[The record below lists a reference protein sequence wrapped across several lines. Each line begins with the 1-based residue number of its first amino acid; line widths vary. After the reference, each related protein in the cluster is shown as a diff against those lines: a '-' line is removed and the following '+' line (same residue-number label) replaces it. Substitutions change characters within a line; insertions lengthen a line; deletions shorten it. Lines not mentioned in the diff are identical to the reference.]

1 MEYLFVLLA
10 LATFGLVFAG
20 FKTIGGNNR
29 KNITR
34 LQL

>member
-1 MEYLFVLLA
+1 MEYLFVLFA
-10 LATFGLVFAG
+10 LASIGVVFAG
-20 FKTIGGNNR
+20 LKSAAGNR